1 MLCDGPWWHHRRG
14 HRLPRDLLTA
24 TQSHLSELHC
34 IWTVLYHAA
43 LYVVVLYVVALYDAA
58 LYAVALWCCI
68 TLHSLSFAQDRIGYD
83 LLQPRL
89 LLYSVYFY
97 MCEDF
102 RIIKRCISAPKY
114 IWFQSQ
120 IYLIPVLGTGTS
132 NSAPQCTGASKYTL
146 HPLHSPLIHNAMLST
161 MYWHSTMQC
170 IAMLH
175 NAMLFSELVDKSTE
189 PTPQLI
195 MKSNNSGRNCKYF
208 AAAAA
213 PHYQRSS
220 QL

>member
-1 MLCDGPWWHHRRG
+1 MTHVTTCGDLSHVRGCPFRWEGLCCHSSWY
-14 HRLPRDLLTA
+14 LLSRTLVIGFVTA
-24 TQSHLSELHC
+24 TSTIIQC
-34 IWTVLYHAA
+34 
-43 LYVVVLYVVALYDAA
+43 
-58 LYAVALWCCI
+58 
-68 TLHSLSFAQDRIGYD
+68 
-83 LLQPRL
+83 L
-89 LLYSVYFY
+89 LLYVWRFPYHAT
-97 MCEDF
+97 MH
-102 RIIKRCISAPKY
+102 ISP
-114 IWFQSQ
+114 Q

-132 NSAPQCTGASKYTL
+132 NSAPQCTGAPKYTL

-195 MKSNNSGRNCKYF
+195 VKSNNSGRNCKYF

>member
-1 MLCDGPWWHHRRG
+1 MAPDGTTGVATDCPGTSW
-14 HRLPRDLLTA
+14 LPPRAISLNCIV
-24 TQSHLSELHC
+24 SELH
-34 IWTVLYHAA
+34 
-43 LYVVVLYVVALYDAA
+43 
-58 LYAVALWCCI
+58 
-68 TLHSLSFAQDRIGYD
+68 
-83 LLQPRL
+83 
-89 LLYSVYFY
+89 YFY